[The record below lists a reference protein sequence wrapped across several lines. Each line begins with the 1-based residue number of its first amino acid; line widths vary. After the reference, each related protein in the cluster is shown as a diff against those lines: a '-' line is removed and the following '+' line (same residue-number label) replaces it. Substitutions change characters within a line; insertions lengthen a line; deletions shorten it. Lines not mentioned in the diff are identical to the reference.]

1 MKDNNKWT
9 IKAFCPRGKL
19 GINLLLLAITNAQFT
34 NKISAA
40 TTAAQALVNKIV
52 EIKTM
57 YYSFTFCHIMNEGT
71 TE

>member
-40 TTAAQALVNKIV
+40 TTAQALVNKIE

-57 YYSFTFCHIMNEGT
+57 HNSFTFCHIMNEGT